1 MARISKLLTPE
12 VVAVAESNLAK
23 LGRSG
28 SVAIKL
34 RAISAA
40 HRYGITSVA
49 KIFNTTKATL
59 ISWIK
64 HVKDGSVDLLEVQEG
79 RGPKSILTEDHR
91 KIIAQW
97 MTADSQITIDQVK
110 QKLLIE
116 TGINVGR
123 STVHRAMKTLDF
135 SYITPR
141 PKHYKQSPDALPEAK
156 KKSIRADQLLQ
167 RQKNIL
173 HG

>member
-12 VVAVAESNLAK
+12 VVAVAESNLAR

-34 RAISAA
+34 RAICAA
-40 HRYGITSVA
+40 DKYGITTVA

-64 HVKDGSVDLLEVQEG
+64 HVRDGSVDLLAVQEG
-79 RGPKSILTEDHR
+79 RGPKSILTESHR
-91 KIIAQW
+91 KMIAKW
-97 MTADSQITIDQVK
+97 MKANSQITIDQVK

-116 TGINVGR
+116 TDINVGR
-123 STVHRAMKTLDF
+123 STIHRAMKELDF

-141 PKHYKQSPDALPEAK
+141 PKHYKQAPDSLPEAK
-156 KKSIRADQLLQ
+156 KKSVRAD
-167 RQKNIL
+167 
-173 HG
+173 